1 MITQEKE
8 LVNMENE
15 RSRKNYD
22 IGLDIGDTSVGWAVT
37 GDDFGVIKL
46 KRKRLIGVRL
56 FDIGKTAATRR
67 TKRIARRRLER
78 RRERTEL
85 LRELMAPDI
94 NAADPSFYERMDSS
108 VIRPGDEMFRR
119 QSNFNLFDGKGMSE
133 RKFYRENPTIYHL
146 RQRLVHDETKYDIRA
161 VYLALHHM
169 IKYRGNFLYE
179 GDGAEIKGY
188 EAGGIR
194 RYFEKAMEIADIVI
208 GQVSDQAYTEAE
220 GLLLDKT
227 KTRND
232 RRKKASELFPKAR
245 KGDFGADLSKAA
257 DEIFK
262 ALLGMK
268 FDLYKAC
275 FYERETDD
283 ESCEAVKISFSDDD
297 YDEKES
303 EYIDSL
309 GENAPLLGELKKIYY
324 GFEFKEIMG
333 EEEYL
338 SDAMV
343 KRFDEHHEDKL
354 LLKRLFQRY
363 PETSEDGKRFFSS
376 NPAAVTKQNEN
387 KDQEAQEQES
397 EQPKGKK
404 DKPKVDAVCYEY
416 YIRKPKKIEE
426 QIKNKTAYES
436 IKNKIFEIL
445 KKVDPSVLEADEDY
459 VRLKEQSEIRDIMPK
474 LNSKRNGAIPYQ
486 LHLKE
491 MRRILENQGKYYPS
505 LRENA
510 EKIMKILSFRR
521 PYFVGVIGNKTHSVN
536 KWYDQEVVGKAYPWN
551 FEEVVKYDRA
561 EEKFIEKLV
570 GKCTYFPG
578 EKVLPAESF
587 LYSEY
592 KVLNELNRIKVD
604 GKNIDPKLKNEIF
617 RDLFMARDA
626 KAKVT
631 AKDLAEYLKDHGFR
645 NDLSAT
651 DITGL
656 TASKGTA
663 FANIYKPYRDFS
675 ALLGD
680 KFRDADI
687 PLYDKVVYE
696 LTVFSDAKT
705 REKRIK
711 NILNNGAY
719 TENDIKRI
727 SKLNYSG
734 WGRFSRMAL
743 DTVTGAIN
751 GEPKTVIEVM
761 RETTLGMM
769 QIIWDEKYGFKDKFI
784 RQKETKTLSPAEI
797 YEDIIRPA
805 YCSPAVKKGIYEAV
819 KLIDEIVKIMG
830 AKPRRIYVETTH
842 NTDKKKK
849 GKFTDTRVNDLKK
862 ALESVEKDTENNII
876 GKSEL
881 DEIKEELRKYSDK
894 IDNEKVYLWFRQL
907 GRCLYTGE
915 PIEFENIPHC
925 EVDHILPRSLIKDD
939 SLENKALVKRIENQ
953 NKGDQKVLPEA
964 VRKKMK
970 PFWSLLHRSG
980 LMGKKKFENLSRQ
993 TFSEEDVSGFIH
1005 RQLVETQQI
1014 TKEVEKILEQ
1024 AYGDPSLEAR
1034 EKTVR
1039 RVKARLSD
1047 EFKKAIGYY
1056 KVRDLNDLHH
1066 AKDAYAAA
1074 VLGRFTEL
1082 TVQRNI
1088 GESRE
1093 KFARWR
1099 ASVSEEDA
1107 AKYREDTWHG
1117 IVVDMML
1124 LKFLANTDVEGT
1136 PDGETKV
1143 HRRLVEYGEI
1153 LWDDETLGRV
1163 KRHIFRNDILLT
1175 KKIEKIAEAE
1185 FYDQTMYSSKSE
1197 KKLRIPLRYIADK
1210 DGIKRPLPLKD
1221 YGGYSGEND
1230 AYAVL
1235 AVYKKQKVEDY
1246 VVEKKIIGIPTRI
1259 AVYNDESI
1267 IEKYVD
1273 AVIKETEHGEKMQI
1287 VRKIY
1292 KNQLIRYKGQ
1302 LFYFVSETELNN
1314 AEQIGDETIM
1324 WDVSVKTGEYP
1335 GWQRSLAV
1343 AMSAFLNG
1351 KNLDK
1356 EKISQIM
1363 GGLKRFIYYF
1373 SENLEKRC
1381 PLFARIAQGIR
1392 FFIDVG
1398 AFDKLATE
1406 QNKLSFI
1413 KDIMGVSAKSG
1424 GSPKLSKITAE
1435 VCGKTVA
1442 VKGNGGR
1449 YQRQSL
1455 NAEHM
1460 EFVDRSV
1467 TGFWEQKS
1475 KV

>member
-194 RYFEKAMEIADIVI
+194 RYFEKAMEIADIDI

-354 LLKRLFQRY
+354 LLKRLLNRY

-376 NPAAVTKQNEN
+376 KPAAVTKQNEN

-536 KWYDQEVVGKAYPWN
+536 KWYDQEVVGRAYPWN

-570 GKCTYFPG
+570 GKCTYFPD

-617 RDLFMARDA
+617 RDLFMARGA

-645 NDLSAT
+645 NDLSAK

-656 TASKGTA
+656 TASNGTA
-663 FANIYKPYRDFS
+663 FANTYKPYRDFS
-675 ALLGD
+675 TLLGD

-687 PLYDKVVYE
+687 PLYDKVIYE

-711 NILNNGAY
+711 NILNIGAY

-761 RETTLGMM
+761 RETTLGLM

-915 PIEFENIPHC
+915 PIEFEKIPHC

-939 SLENKALVKRIENQ
+939 SLENKALVKTIENQ

-970 PFWSLLHRSG
+970 PFWSLLHRKG

-993 TFSEEDVSGFIH
+993 TFSEEDVAGFIH

-1124 LKFLANTDVEGT
+1124 LKLSANTDVEGT

-1175 KKIEKIAEAE
+1175 KKIEKIAEAK
-1185 FYDQTMYSSKSE
+1185 FYKETMYSSTN
-1197 KKLRIPLRYIADK
+1197 KKNISIPLRYLADK
-1210 DGIKRPLPLKD
+1210 DGIKRPLPPER
-1221 YGGYSGEND
+1221 YGGYSNENK

-1235 AVYKKQKVEDY
+1235 AAYKKKKGKDY
-1246 VVEKKIIGIPTRI
+1246 VVEKKIVGIPTRI
-1259 AVYNDESI
+1259 AVSCNAGKDALTDPRVIEYVQEQLTGKTSEITIKKI
-1267 IEKYVD
+1267 IY
-1273 AVIKETEHGEKMQI
+1273 
-1287 VRKIY
+1287 R
-1292 KNQLIRYKGQ
+1292 NQLIKYDGH
-1302 LFYFVSETELNN
+1302 LCYFAAEKELNT
-1314 AEQIGDETIM
+1314 AVQFGDELPQKGGGTTWQHSLSVFTKAKEKKRRIDEEQQPAM
-1324 WDVSVKTGEYP
+1324 EKAFEKFVPYYVKTMRERCPYYIDI
-1335 GWQRSLAV
+1335 A
-1343 AMSAFLNG
+1343 
-1351 KNLDK
+1351 
-1356 EKISQIM
+1356 EKIEAFYS
-1363 GGLKRFIYYF
+1363 GGG
-1373 SENLEKRC
+1373 
-1381 PLFARIAQGIR
+1381 FA
-1392 FFIDVG
+1392 
-1398 AFDKLATE
+1398 
-1406 QNKLSFI
+1406 KLSFEEKGDFVMDLLTIISSTSRVEKMDHI
-1413 KDIMGVSAKSG
+1413 KGSAFGRISEA
-1424 GSPKLSKITAE
+1424 LEVEKI
-1435 VCGKTVA
+1435 
-1442 VKGNGGR
+1442 
-1449 YQRQSL
+1449 
-1455 NAEHM
+1455 

-1467 TGFWEQKS
+1467 TGFWEQTS
-1475 KV
+1475 KA